1 MSAAIAAGVLL
12 PTVAASA
19 AQAVT
24 VQRAASTS
32 VGVAPTPPPTPP
44 VPPPPGGAATAPD
57 VPSQG
62 AATPESPAPTA
73 TPPAPAPPGGV
84 AVPGSPSSS
93 LVPPPLTAPIPGPP
107 GGVAAPPEA
116 PAQTPASND
125 TAPTDGLRR
134 LANAMSIKTRSV
146 TVQVS
151 FPRLDGT
158 TPTEIS
164 IGFAGPRQTQD
175 YRFYA
180 GNRFVH
186 SFPVADGRPQRAY
199 VSVTLRELT
208 PEGKRYSVDTF
219 VDLEPLYDVVLG
231 ELILSQTGDGPH
243 VFTGNPFHAPPAP
256 GASDPRLL
264 PGATRRV
271 DEASKETGDQ
281 PYGISDCSGLFS
293 YRLTITLRTFPSI

>member
-1 MSAAIAAGVLL
+1 MSVAIAAGVLL

-93 LVPPPLTAPIPGPP
+93 LVPPPLTAPVPGPP

-164 IGFAGPRQTQD
+164 IGFAGPRQTQE

-231 ELILSQTGDGPH
+231 ELILSQTGDCDLGAWAGNIADPL
-243 VFTGNPFHAPPAP
+243 VQWRTGSPTAA
-256 GASDPRLL
+256 ACS
-264 PGATRRV
+264 AT
-271 DEASKETGDQ
+271 S
-281 PYGISDCSGLFS
+281 
-293 YRLTITLRTFPSI
+293 